1 MLLKGGQEQRRTYRG
16 PCRKMQAMSATFYR
30 HISCYV
36 GDAKL
41 GRPGLKKSVLPVL
54 SPNSFSYKS
63 VGGLGLFILMKSTT
77 RGGIKNEGIFY
88 GFPKFSFPKQNDLKN
103 SATIKKTARRYRCF
117 LSFLSLRIRSLLL
130 KDYHYIYY

>member
-1 MLLKGGQEQRRTYRG
+1 
-16 PCRKMQAMSATFYR
+16 MQAMSATFYR

-36 GDAKL
+36 GGDAKL

-63 VGGLGLFILMKSTT
+63 VGGLGLFILMKSATT

-103 SATIKKTARRYRCF
+103 SATIKKTARRCF